1 MDTQGNEVI
10 GQVRHAIALDPKL
23 DAPKITLTM
32 IGDTLAMAGVLDTAD
47 EVSRAETTARKAAPG
62 IAIDN
67 GLTVSARHDH
77 PADNG

>member
-10 GQVRHAIALDPKL
+10 GQVRHAIARDPKL

-32 IGDTLAMAGVLDTAD
+32 IGETLALAGVLDTAD
-47 EVSRAETTARKAAPG
+47 EVRHAEVIARKAAPG
-62 IAIDN
+62 IEIDN

-77 PADNG
+77 PTDNG

>member
-32 IGDTLAMAGVLDTAD
+32 MGDTLALAGVLDTAD
-47 EVSRAETTARKAAPG
+47 EVRQAEATARKAAPG

-67 GLTVSARHDH
+67 GLTVSTPHDH
-77 PADNG
+77 R